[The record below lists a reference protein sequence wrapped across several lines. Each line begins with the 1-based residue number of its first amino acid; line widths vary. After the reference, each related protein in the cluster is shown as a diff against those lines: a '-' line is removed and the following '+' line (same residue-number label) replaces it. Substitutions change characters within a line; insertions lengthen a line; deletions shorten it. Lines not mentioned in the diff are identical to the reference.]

1 MLELDREGEEAFF
14 TTDRARIARFLREV
28 HLVSNKNDGKVQ
40 EKNVTSTANLDV
52 RIVLT
57 TIGSEAEGISIAKT
71 LVDEKLAACVNVLPQ
86 MISIYRWKGS
96 VEQDREHQIV
106 IKTTADRLA
115 ALESRLRE
123 LHPYELPEF
132 LVIDPAGGGPS
143 YMAWVKE
150 SVAP

>member
-1 MLELDREGEEAFF
+1 M
-14 TTDRARIARFLREV
+14 
-28 HLVSNKNDGKVQ
+28 
-40 EKNVTSTANLDV
+40 TSTANLDV

-71 LVDEKLAACVNVLPQ
+71 LVDEKLAACVNVLPR

-115 ALESRLRE
+115 APEPRLRE

-132 LVIDPAGGGPS
+132 VVIDPAGGGS
-143 YMAWVKE
+143 AYMAWVKE
-150 SVAP
+150 SVTS